1 LSTAVTTF
9 LFNAMMMK
17 LISEDGVA
25 AITIIIYSQFLL
37 TSLYI
42 GFSMGVAPIISYNYG
57 SENNTQLNHVF
68 KICILFISVAS
79 LLVFIF
85 SISCSPIIVE
95 IFSQRGSRVYEIAR
109 SGFYI
114 FSFSFIFCGYNIFTS
129 SMFTALSNGKVSAIL
144 SFLRTF
150 GFITIG
156 LLILPNMLNINGIW
170 LAVPSA
176 EILTL
181 FLTVFCICKHKN
193 RYKYM

>member
-1 LSTAVTTF
+1 
-9 LFNAMMMK
+9 MMMK
-17 LISEDGVA
+17 LIGEDGVA

-95 IFSQRGSRVYEIAR
+95 IFLKEEAEFMKLQGLD
-109 SGFYI
+109 
-114 FSFSFIFCGYNIFTS
+114 FIY
-129 SMFTALSNGKVSAIL
+129 
-144 SFLRTF
+144 FL
-150 GFITIG
+150 
-156 LLILPNMLNINGIW
+156 L
-170 LAVPSA
+170 V
-176 EILTL
+176 L
-181 FLTVFCICKHKN
+181 FLWV
-193 RYKYM
+193 

>member
-1 LSTAVTTF
+1 
-9 LFNAMMMK
+9 MMMK
-17 LISEDGVA
+17 LIGEDGVA

-114 FSFSFIFCGYNIFTS
+114 FSFSFIFVGIIF
-129 SMFTALSNGKVSAIL
+129 L
-144 SFLRTF
+144 LR
-150 GFITIG
+150 
-156 LLILPNMLNINGIW
+156 LCLQHYQMERCLQYY
-170 LAVPSA
+170 
-176 EILTL
+176 L
-181 FLTVFCICKHKN
+181 FYVHLDL
-193 RYKYM
+193 